1 MISYLKQK
9 SDLIGA
15 LASFVCMV
23 HCMIT
28 PFLFIATVCSS
39 SCCAS
44 APWWWV
50 WLDFFFLLISFF
62 AVYKS
67 TQNSSKPWM
76 KIALWI
82 AWGALFSA
90 ILMEQSSFQNII
102 STLRR
107 FCLLVCICTIWNIVS
122 ANPIY
127 VVSTTKTKNFLH

>member
-23 HCMIT
+23 HCIIT
-28 PFLFIATVCSS
+28 PFLFIATVCST

-90 ILMEQSSFQNII
+90 ILMEQLSVLFFSEYYKHTAAF
-102 STLRR
+102 
-107 FCLLVCICTIWNIVS
+107 LLIG
-122 ANPIY
+122 
-127 VVSTTKTKNFLH
+127 LHLYNLKYCQCKSDTCCVNNEN